1 MMRIKMTIQSLD
13 SIPVLW
19 NSKIVS
25 EVTGRSKTSN
35 WRRTKKGIFPKS
47 IRTAR
52 NQALTPSNE
61 VLAVNRAELAGKSE
75 EEIRQL
81 VAELHAARKK

>member
-1 MMRIKMTIQSLD
+1 MAIQNLD

-19 NSKIVS
+19 NSRTVA

-35 WRRTKKGIFPKS
+35 WRRTKNGIFPKA

-52 NQALTPSNE
+52 NQSLTPSNE

-75 EEIRQL
+75 GEIRQL
-81 VAELHAARKK
+81 VTELHLARKA